1 MLMLLPLLLLC
12 AQGAAAPLVH
22 LEEAPADWQLYPRGA
37 DGFGTVVVSGRV
49 IAGEWDEVALEL
61 LGEDG
66 VASTA
71 RLALPHAAAGA
82 AIPFRLALPLRA
94 ICVDH
99 EALLV
104 LRAGARSTVAA
115 SWEGLVSGDV
125 YLCQG
130 QSNMVAG
137 DYWGEQLANASQ
149 RWNIRSFGSAS
160 TNAGVVAAD
169 LNWHVADGETMGGPG
184 SVGAWALR
192 MAQIVVDRT
201 GVPVALLNGAVGGTQ
216 ISLHL
221 RRESNPEDLNT
232 IYGRLLWRARQARV
246 AGAAK
251 GLFWYQGES
260 DGRNAAAYLPAFTDL
275 HADWLQ
281 DFPSLQKIYV
291 VQVRWG
297 CGNPSL
303 ELRDLQRRLGDLL
316 PKVALATANGLPGH
330 DGCHFY
336 YEGYERL
343 GENMAMLVGRDYYG
357 SPYVNN
363 VESPNVLSAAWASPA
378 HDEIVIT
385 FRQTSD
391 RIVAEAG
398 AELDL
403 KLGAGDVVTGLIPV
417 GNTLRV
423 LLAAPSTATEIGYG
437 SHSTILRGWITNAR
451 GVAALS
457 FEKIPIQ

>member
-1 MLMLLPLLLLC
+1 MFALLPLLLLA
-12 AQGAAAPLVH
+12 AQSAAAPL
-22 LEEAPADWQLYPRGA
+22 LRLDEAPSDYRLYPRGA
-37 DGFGTVVVSGRV
+37 DGFGTVVVSGSV
-49 IAGEWDEVALEL
+49 PAGDWQELALEL
-61 LGEDG
+61 VGADGEFR
-66 VASTA
+66 TA
-71 RLALPHAAAGA
+71 RMSLPRAAAGA
-82 AIPFRLALPLRA
+82 AIPFALSLPLRA
-94 ICVDH
+94 VCVDH

-104 LRAGARSTVAA
+104 LRSGARSTVAA

-130 QSNMVAG
+130 QSNMVAS

-160 TNAGVVAAD
+160 TNPGTVAAD
-169 LNWHVADGETMGGPG
+169 LSWHVADGESMGGPG

-192 MAQIVVDRT
+192 MAEIVVART

-221 RRESNPEDLNT
+221 RREADPEDLNT

-251 GLFWYQGES
+251 GMFWYQGES
-260 DGRNAAAYLPAFTDL
+260 DGRQAAAYLPAFTDL
-275 HADWLQ
+275 HGDWLQ
-281 DFPSLQKIYV
+281 DFPALQHIYV

-316 PKVALATANGLPGH
+316 PKVTLATANGLPGH

-336 YEGYERL
+336 YEGYKRL
-343 GENMAMLVGRDYYG
+343 GENMAALVGRDYHG
-357 SPYVNN
+357 SPIVHN

-378 HDEIVIT
+378 RDEIVIT
-385 FRQTSD
+385 FRQTND
-391 RIVAEAG
+391 RIVAAAG

-403 KLGAGDVVTGLIPV
+403 KLGPGDVVTALIPA
-417 GNTLRV
+417 GNALRV
-423 LLAAPSTATEIGYG
+423 LLAAPATATEIGYG
-437 SHSTILRGWITNAR
+437 SHSTIQRGWITNAR